1 MVPMTNHF
9 SGSMLG
15 SLTARLAD
23 IDPDLTQSLSDE
35 EREHA
40 QRLSLRVL
48 EVGEE
53 ELHLAALLAHERA
66 AGLIVVEGMVRH
78 HLRIGERLAIRL
90 LGAGEI
96 LACGDRPG
104 SMLLSLSQW
113 YTTGGTRLA
122 VLGEEFLLAIRRWP
136 RLYTAMQ
143 QRMAA
148 QSERLAA
155 QLVICQLPRVED
167 RLLAI
172 LWLLA
177 ESWGR
182 VTPAGTTVPLAL
194 THEALGALVGA
205 RRSTVT
211 LALGELTSRGAI
223 VHQDRGWLLLER
235 PVELSGGIAD
245 RGAAAA
251 GRWPVRMGPSRGRAA
266 RIFGGR
272 AARHGSGAADAPSK
286 RDRRGARAPRPCGTK
301 PPGVAGAEEAH
312 RAAAV
317 SHAAAAL
324 GQEAASAAGAAAAA
338 SSISMIT
345 PDTAPSLLPRSGR
358 QVTRHSNFLPRR
370 LVAGSTSC
378 SRLES
383 PDRHARNG
391 ALSFSTG
398 SPKSSAWRWRS
409 STSSGVS
416 PHSSR
421 AWPFQICTCWR
432 RSSTVTAVP
441 IVVRMVSRNRLS
453 SLSSV
458 VRCRSSSFMVSS
470 SSLLEC
476 SSSFIVSSSSLVDW
490 SSSLVVSSS
499 SLVDWSSS
507 LVVSSSSTVD
517 WSSS

>member
-35 EREHA
+35 ERELA

-53 ELHLAALLAHERA
+53 ELHLAATLAHERA

-90 LGAGEI
+90 LAAGEI

-113 YTTGGTRLA
+113 YTSGGTRLA

-148 QSERLAA
+148 QAERLAA

-235 PVELSGGIAD
+235 PVELSGEASQIEAPRLLDG
-245 RGAAAA
+245 
-251 GRWPVRMGPSRGRAA
+251 GPSEWALVEDAPLGYSAVELLDTVRALQMRHRNAIDEVQERLGRAERSRRA
-266 RIFGGR
+266 SQALRKRIAQQR
-272 AARHGSGAADAPSK
+272 SATQRLRSV
-286 RDRRGARAPRPCGTK
+286 RR
-301 PPGVAGAEEAH
+301 PPQQPG
-312 RAAAV
+312 
-317 SHAAAAL
+317 
-324 GQEAASAAGAAAAA
+324 
-338 SSISMIT
+338 
-345 PDTAPSLLPRSGR
+345 P
-358 QVTRHSNFLPRR
+358 LPRR
-370 LVAGSTSC
+370 
-378 SRLES
+378 
-383 PDRHARNG
+383 P
-391 ALSFSTG
+391 
-398 SPKSSAWRWRS
+398 P
-409 STSSGVS
+409 
-416 PHSSR
+416 
-421 AWPFQICTCWR
+421 
-432 RSSTVTAVP
+432 
-441 IVVRMVSRNRLS
+441 
-453 SLSSV
+453 
-458 VRCRSSSFMVSS
+458 
-470 SSLLEC
+470 
-476 SSSFIVSSSSLVDW
+476 
-490 SSSLVVSSS
+490 
-499 SLVDWSSS
+499 
-507 LVVSSSSTVD
+507 
-517 WSSS
+517 